1 MSQAKTILCPVDFS
15 KGSEHAVR
23 KAQELARATNADI
36 ELLHVYSLPVLA
48 LPDAAIMVSP
58 TYVGE
63 LTERAEQAL
72 EVHRKMVADSGV
84 NVVAKLVEGA
94 PADAIVERANKI
106 HAQMIVMGTHGR
118 GGFRRFLLG
127 SVAER
132 VVRMAEAPVLTVHLP
147 PE

>member
-1 MSQAKTILCPVDFS
+1 MSQAKIILCPVDFS

-23 KAQELARATNADI
+23 KAQDLARATQASI

-48 LPDAAIMVSP
+48 LPDAAMMISP
-58 TYVGE
+58 TYVAE
-63 LTERAEQAL
+63 LTQRAEEAID
-72 EVHRKMVADSGV
+72 VYRKMLEDGGV
-84 NVVAKLVEGA
+84 PVTIKLLEGA
-94 PADAIVERANKI
+94 PADAIVERANSI
-106 HAQMIVMGTHGR
+106 GAQMIVMGTHGR